1 MLSNQAGI
9 KNLALI
15 ESLKRQKLWP
25 FPSEGTIKE
34 NKPFFIFKRDK
45 EMNWLEDAEEA
56 LF

>member
-1 MLSNQAGI
+1 MSSNQSGI

-25 FPSEGTIKE
+25 FPSEGSIKE